1 MSSALIELK
10 DYKLET
16 NIGTYGPSDIRPSAH
31 ILNLKL
37 GIKIDRVVIAHDG
50 MANVFDY
57 DKLIEEINL
66 IAADG
71 HYETQERLVTLIAGA
86 CAAHLAVQCIEIS
99 LRKSPVQ
106 ASGGSIGVLLRLNEI
121 DTSALRSGP

>member
-1 MSSALIELK
+1 MSSALIELE

-16 NIGTYGPSDIRPSAH
+16 SIGAYGLGDIRPSAH
-31 ILNLKL
+31 ILDLKL
-37 GIKIDRVVIAHDG
+37 GIRIDQVVIAHDG
-50 MANVFDY
+50 MAHVFDY
-57 DKLIEEINL
+57 DKLIEEINI

-71 HYETQERLVTLIAGA
+71 HYETQERLVTLIAKA

-106 ASGGSIGVLLRLNEI
+106 ASGGSIGVRLRLNEV
-121 DTSALRSGP
+121 DTSALRFGP